1 MPEFIKRIDT
11 FLEEIPDNFWNFYN
25 WFQNSYFGER
35 NIKFRAQLQNDEL
48 VMLSELNDLLAYAGT
63 DPTSEERDN
72 GIVDQYEFQQRL
84 KELKLSNSHIW
95 KRYGF

>member
-1 MPEFIKRIDT
+1 
-11 FLEEIPDNFWNFYN
+11 
-25 WFQNSYFGER
+25 
-35 NIKFRAQLQNDEL
+35 
-48 VMLSELNDLLAYAGT
+48 MLSELNDLLAYAGT